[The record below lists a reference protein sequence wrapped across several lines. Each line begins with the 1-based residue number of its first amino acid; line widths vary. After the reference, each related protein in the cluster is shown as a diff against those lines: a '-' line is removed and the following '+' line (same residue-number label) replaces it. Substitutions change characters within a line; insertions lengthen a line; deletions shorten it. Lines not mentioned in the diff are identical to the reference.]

1 MTSLSIFGFLANLER
16 SGGWIP
22 ETESAKFMFSLTVD
36 FCVAKNEN
44 MPFTLLLGV
53 KVLFWTKNAIF
64 LRKKMLASAKL
75 REPRYK
81 KLYFLKL
88 HIDVYLPA
96 KFEVSSIIL
105 TSFRQGGGN
114 SPHTPQNKPLKSPP
128 RLGSARALS
137 VTMVTIV
144 ADKGSFSSDQAYIKK
159 W

>member
-1 MTSLSIFGFLANLER
+1 MSESCDVIVIFRIFGQFGKVRRLD
-16 SGGWIP
+16 SGNRVCKIYVFINSRLK
-22 ETESAKFMFSLTVD
+22 T
-36 FCVAKNEN
+36 KNEN

-96 KFEVSSIIL
+96 KFEVSRIIL
-105 TSFRQGGGN
+105 TSFRQGGGGN
-114 SPHTPQNKPLKSPP
+114 SPPHTSKQTPKKPSQIRVSQSLICNYGDDS
-128 RLGSARALS
+128 RR
-137 VTMVTIV
+137 
-144 ADKGSFSSDQAYIKK
+144 
-159 W
+159 

>member
-1 MTSLSIFGFLANLER
+1 MTSLSFFGFLANLER

-44 MPFTLLLGV
+44 
-53 KVLFWTKNAIF
+53 I
-64 LRKKMLASAKL
+64 
-75 REPRYK
+75 
-81 KLYFLKL
+81 
-88 HIDVYLPA
+88 
-96 KFEVSSIIL
+96 FEVSRIIL
-105 TSFRQGGGN
+105 TSFRQGGGGIP
-114 SPHTPQNKPLKSPP
+114 PHTPQNKPLKSPP

-137 VTMVTIV
+137 VTMVTII